1 MSQEKAKQ
9 EAALKAVEFIQ
20 DGMIVGLGSG
30 TTAAYFIQALAE
42 RVKQGLKIQAVASS
56 HPSADLAKK
65 GGIKV
70 LDLNAVSHVDLTI
83 DGADE
88 IDRKKR
94 MIKGGGG
101 AHVREKI
108 LACASK
114 EMVVI
119 VDESKRVERLGKAK
133 LPVEVLFY
141 GSPATRKKIEDQGY
155 VGNWR
160 FDKEGS
166 LFLTENGNIL
176 FDIHFPSLLSHP
188 EEDHKKLI
196 QIPGVVDTG
205 FFFDIAGRVIV
216 GYGDGRPVS
225 IGC

>member
-42 RVKQGLKIQAVASS
+42 RVKQGLKIQSVASS

-141 GSPATRKKIEDQGY
+141 GS
-155 VGNWR
+155 
-160 FDKEGS
+160 
-166 LFLTENGNIL
+166 
-176 FDIHFPSLLSHP
+176 
-188 EEDHKKLI
+188 
-196 QIPGVVDTG
+196 
-205 FFFDIAGRVIV
+205 
-216 GYGDGRPVS
+216 
-225 IGC
+225 